1 MNTILYLLI
10 VIIMIGMIS
19 GCIED
24 ENFSDIEA
32 KVISLNRTEEELI
45 YVNPPFVIS
54 GNISYYDILIGNNTM
69 TIKSEKELKIN
80 STIKIKVQ
88 KTTK

>member
-1 MNTILYLLI
+1 
-10 VIIMIGMIS
+10 MIGMIS